1 MTVANGCGAALG
13 VLCRPRA
20 LGASTALARSSFA
33 AAAPRL
39 PSVSHIAKIDSVVF
53 LSNLLA
59 ANMIVIDSSIMPSAV
74 GTRRRADRPMAG
86 EFRPRRV
93 SCLSCRPDLLC
104 NRCLHGDFPSH
115 NAEDSITS
123 PTSNTPSHV
132 NCPPP
137 SLIDRL
143 GMASDNTTEHVP
155 YIIST
160 SPVGLSVA
168 SSIRDQI
175 ASFISSDFGVDNVLV
190 HV

>member
-104 NRCLHGDFPSH
+104 NRCLHGDFLSH
-115 NAEDSITS
+115 NAEDIVLLV
-123 PTSNTPSHV
+123 PLV
-132 NCPPP
+132 IPPVM
-137 SLIDRL
+137 LIVPHPPLLIVWVWYRIIVMSMFHILFRL
-143 GMASDNTTEHVP
+143 ALLG
-155 YIIST
+155 
-160 SPVGLSVA
+160 
-168 SSIRDQI
+168 
-175 ASFISSDFGVDNVLV
+175 
-190 HV
+190 